1 MNLKRLVSLVLVFLF
16 MGVIAQ
22 AQTTFYVN
30 NTPGQGSDGYNG
42 LHQTY
47 QGDGINGP
55 KLTVTNAIAAAVAGD
70 EIVIV
75 GGTGVFY
82 GEATVA
88 VTKELDF
95 RVVSGNATFTG
106 ANGWD
111 INLPAPGD
119 EVAFLGPN
127 QLIINNGLELLV
139 GDVDGGNFLT
149 VGTSVYRT
157 EDGQITS
164 GQLNYTGVVDFEY
177 ENVGT
182 AAGFTFTT
190 GLEFPPTADV
200 ASAGDL
206 TTSATAGDADLD
218 LNQTKTIN
226 GILTTGAGAN
236 NGILDLNG
244 YTLNI
249 VGANSHLVDG
259 DVIDGTLAFDMQ
271 GGNADID
278 GVTGAESLP
287 NITATDDGAGRTLTV
302 NPGTGIVDVGNLT
315 ANGDAN
321 IVANNTGT
329 IENVVNNS
337 DGDITTN
344 NNDANAVG
352 YNTNNVTLAG
362 SGNITLNRAVAGAH
376 TVDGDI
382 LVSGYGILTWG
393 GGVNAINVTGDVT
406 LSTTINLS
414 DAGAQTDIA
423 QINFTNDPTDIGGN
437 VSNSVT
443 VTGTSQ
449 DGLDNDDAGNITFGA
464 VNNNVNIDGT
474 VLVDGSG
481 APVAQAGSIVDKV
494 GNIYFAF
501 VGSGA
506 NTFTANDITNSSNFT
521 VSATN
526 CGIIQF
532 TGNWA
537 DPVTVDDVLNTST
550 SIAGNGFI
558 DFNSAATGDL
568 TTGSIETSGATA
580 ASNANGASIELGNST
595 LGGAAATIQ
604 INGSVT
610 NSRSV
615 AGSDILVDASTNLLL
630 TLNITGGVT
639 NSGAS
644 DILFV
649 FEDTTPDDVDIDG
662 TVVSSG
668 AGTIDFANLI
678 SGTFQ
683 AGGINVSNGL
693 VDLSDYDGLGGNL
706 IAGAVLLTGGTLDA
720 SGLNGGDFVAT
731 TFTMSGGNHDIN
743 SGGADNVIVQGNV
756 SLTNGTLDLAGITA
770 FTTSGTLI
778 TFGGVNTNPTFTNA
792 GLVSFALNEPVPNV
806 LQTFNVGSQFPE
818 WPGDLDVINPAD
830 IIGTVVQFTGGDML
844 VSGNLTFNTNRVNN
858 AVLLDGARIYLG
870 DNTVP
875 ASGGALIN
883 TTGYRTVNS
892 GRVVMSGSQAQQ
904 VTHGGAGI
912 YFGGFEVDNSAGTGA
927 PNDDVFIQTQN
938 TDEANALFIDF
949 FYLTQGTVEGQDVQF
964 VSVGGSVPH
973 IVRNNGLFDVEP
985 LFSNLVDVS
994 YIGTEKA
1001 TDDELPTAN
1010 NRLRNLTIATT
1021 NHTVTPGYGVVE
1033 LSKAITVNGTLTVY
1047 AKQNLFLNGF
1057 DLTMAGSTVNV
1068 NGTAGDATTYG
1079 AIVGASIADEL
1090 VLAAPGGVM
1099 VNGPGYLPSIRVA
1112 DNSIGNQV
1120 NNNII
1125 GLFANL
1131 FVGGAANQRNA
1142 AAGDNFTLGDITFVG
1157 GANGSDLFVSFS
1169 GNGPHFDN
1177 LFTAQNATF
1186 TIGADQVME
1195 GDIDHNSNAAIDLGG
1210 NTLEVQGSLFLAGT
1224 TTTDNGTLLFV
1235 TDDEAIVVDNGTGPA
1250 TIDADVTVDILSSN
1264 AVANDNDFTIGGT
1277 AEELII
1283 AGTFLLNDQLFLAPA
1298 NIEGVALNI
1307 LGGETLTLAGNVATV
1322 SANSTVTTTGT
1333 GLLRLQPAAGT
1344 LAFTIPNIAIGNVQ
1358 VNGDVDL
1365 LGLILGNVLVMN
1377 NFTHT
1382 SGLLNFSTA
1391 DLQVNTLYT
1400 RGTGTYTG
1408 TGWLIWNGGAAANFN
1423 HGATDFDI
1431 NNLQFATD
1439 ALLDEAGVITV
1450 NTNLHLNDA
1459 AVTINPAGRLV
1470 VGDGA
1475 LVTATEGGGG
1485 VDVITNPLVFA
1496 GNVDFEFDGGVLLN
1510 PVPVNLWPAA
1520 PFMGAQEVE
1529 VSGAGGVEIDEDRY
1543 IGNRLTLSNLGDF
1556 RWDDPVDLE
1565 IVDQGFVRRTNNGG
1579 VLNNNADGVLVPLQ
1593 VGTFTTGT
1601 LNLEYQN
1608 AGMFTHFEYT
1618 NANIIGTLT
1627 LLTAGTVLTIDDA
1640 GETVT
1645 GLVTLNSTLN
1655 VNANTTFTMPLNIP
1669 DESIVNIGAAAT
1681 GTFSNGI
1688 VVAPD
1693 ANAAGNNGGTL
1704 GVTGTLGIPSG
1715 GLEVN
1720 GTMTASGTVNV
1731 TDGMTLGA
1739 GGTYAS
1745 VGGTDILNLD
1755 ALTNGGALGFQDG
1768 STINMTGPASFGAVN
1783 FSAPAAP
1790 VVPVVLNTPSDVNFN
1805 GVVTNGANLDINF
1818 TGANPQAVTLAA
1830 NLGVNNLTLNK
1841 TANEVVTVSG
1851 GNLTVNGLL
1860 TLTWGILD
1868 AVTNNVIVNL
1878 FDANADGIID
1888 GVGYLR
1894 NPANIANA
1902 AHVVGNLGMAVPAGV
1917 IGRIEYPVGALNGD
1931 YRPAAITFTAGNATI
1946 APTTIFVGHM
1956 DAEPLGVV
1964 GLPLDG
1970 GVKFADPN
1978 EPNLIGGKAPYGW
1991 RVRSTTSLGAAQR
2004 FDLELVGTRVRRPFQ
2019 DVENLRIIRRFDGDV
2034 NVNAWSIQGSNDNYS
2049 NIMQENVPNVGDT
2062 LLTVR
2067 NQNSQGGIVTQAAI
2081 YTLGIP
2087 TQPPVFTAKGSD
2099 DPLANRT
2106 INEND
2111 TYTFAYQ
2118 AADLD
2123 ANPQAIVYSVE
2134 GVTPA
2139 VPDSS
2144 YSIDSAT
2151 GDFEFT
2157 PSFDLVLAGDE
2168 DFTFVVQAMKAGD
2181 STFVTDQLLINVT
2194 HVNRAPSIDSLLAD
2208 TTNVQILNEF
2218 AHEFVSSDP
2227 DAGQTLTWALTV
2239 DPTGGAATINPATG
2253 MFSWTPDTADAGNDY
2268 TFTVTV
2274 TDDDAAPLADAT
2286 TFTLSVGYDRVKGD
2300 INGDGNVDLLDAL
2313 LALDAAIEKIVLS
2326 GLEHWAGDMDDDG
2339 DVTLLDALAILD
2351 VWTGGPMAASGG
2363 KPTSNILSKIQ
2374 SYNAIASF
2382 GKLDVDQE
2390 SRVIHLPVNLSNVE
2404 GIRAF
2409 GFDVELS
2416 MEVESIT
2423 PLFNMPSEW
2432 LTASNYKNG
2441 KLMIGAIGL
2450 EDLASDLVLTLE
2462 IVLKDKKDKVSL
2474 SGIAK
2479 INGKDQVL
2487 NQVTVQEIPNR
2498 FDLSQN
2504 YPNPFNPS
2512 TIIKY
2517 DLAEN
2522 VNVTMKIYNIA
2533 GQEVATI
2540 VSGLQEAGSYQVRWD
2555 GTNNFGSK
2563 VAAGLYIYR
2572 LEAGPFTSVK
2582 KMMLIK

>member
-149 VGTSVYRT
+149 VGISVYRT

-190 GLEFPPTADV
+190 GLEFPPTADN

-206 TTSATAGDADLD
+206 LTTSTGGAADLELNESKSINRD
-218 LNQTKTIN
+218 LTLDE
-226 GILTTGAGAN
+226 G
-236 NGILDLNG
+236 LDLNG
-244 YTLNI
+244 HTLFIRGNSVAHTTDESI
-249 VGANSHLVDG
+249 V
-259 DVIDGTLAFDMQ
+259 DGTLHFQMTGA
-271 GGNADID
+271 AAID
-278 GVTGAESLP
+278 GDGADDLP
-287 NITATDDGAGRTLTV
+287 NVVATKTTAGLAALTI
-302 NPGTGIVDVGNLT
+302 NNNIVDVGSLT
-315 ANGDAN
+315 ANNNAH
-321 IVANNTGT
+321 IVAQNTGDIGNIT
-329 IENVVNNS
+329 NNGAGDITTENNGNVGNVTLSGTGDIDLDAAAGGTSSTVAGNILVNGRGALTFNQTNGNLVDITVNGNVTLNTSIDVSGAGLEAGFALITFPNLPVAVTGTVLNEFNLTGTPDVGGHNNDGNGIILFQTDQSGDLDLANVVNNS
-337 DGDITTN
+337 SSNPVDNTGSTADGNGLILFDWDQGT
-344 NNDANAVG
+344 VG
-352 YNTNNVTLAG
+352 G
-362 SGNITLNRAVAGAH
+362 AVAFTAGNLTNSSSHTGDATNSGAIEFTGAWASPV
-376 TVDGDI
+376 TV
-382 LVSGYGILTWG
+382 
-393 GGVNAINVTGDVT
+393 GDVT
-406 LSTTINLS
+406 
-414 DAGAQTDIA
+414 
-423 QINFTNDPTDIGGN
+423 
-437 VSNSVT
+437 
-443 VTGTSQ
+443 
-449 DGLDNDDAGNITFGA
+449 
-464 VNNNVNIDGT
+464 
-474 VLVDGSG
+474 
-481 APVAQAGSIVDKV
+481 
-494 GNIYFAF
+494 
-501 VGSGA
+501 
-506 NTFTANDITNSSNFT
+506 
-521 VSATN
+521 
-526 CGIIQF
+526 
-532 TGNWA
+532 
-537 DPVTVDDVLNTST
+537 NTST
-550 SIAGNGFI
+550 SIAGNGYI
-558 DFNSAATGDL
+558 DFNSGAEGDL

-580 ASNANGASIELGNST
+580 ASNGNGASIELGNSENA
-595 LGGAAATIQ
+595 GGAFTILVQ
-604 INGSVT
+604 GDMR

-615 AGSDILVDASTNLLL
+615 AGSDILVTTNGNDNGLQ
-630 TLNITGGVT
+630 VT
-639 NSGAS
+639 VQGDVENSGAS

-668 AGTIDFANLI
+668 AGTIDFDQLI

-693 VDLSDYDGLGGNL
+693 VDLSDYDGSGADLN
-706 IAGAVLLTGGTLDA
+706 AGTVLLTGGTLDA
-720 SGLNGGDFVAT
+720 SGLSGAGGDFFAT
-731 TFTMSGGNHDIN
+731 TFTMSGGNHAIN
-743 SGGADNVIVQGNV
+743 SAGDNVIVQGNV
-756 SLTNGTLDLAGITA
+756 SLTNGTLDLTGIAA

-778 TFGGVNTNPTFTNA
+778 TFGGVNTNPTFTGA
-792 GLVSFALNEPVPNV
+792 GGVSFALDEPIPNV

-818 WPGDLDVINPAD
+818 WPGDLDVINPAN
-830 IIGTVVQFTGGDML
+830 IATVVQFTGGDML
-844 VSGNLTFNTNRVNN
+844 VSGDLTFNTNNVNN

-875 ASGGALIN
+875 GSGGNLFN
-883 TTGYRTVNS
+883 TTGYRTDNS

-938 TDEANALFIDF
+938 TDEVNALFIDF

-985 LFSNLVDVS
+985 TFSNLVDVS

-1079 AIVGASIADEL
+1079 AIVGAGIADEL

-1099 VNGPGYLPSIRVA
+1099 VNGPGYLPSLRIA

-1125 GLFANL
+1125 GLFADL
-1131 FVGGAANQRNA
+1131 FGGDNQRDA
-1142 AAGDNFTLGDITFVG
+1142 AAGDDLATLGDITFVG
-1157 GANGSDLFVSFS
+1157 GANGSDLFVAFS
-1169 GNGPHFDN
+1169 GNGPHFND
-1177 LFTAQNATF
+1177 LTTAQNATF
-1186 TIGADQVME
+1186 EIGVDQVME

-1235 TDDEAIVVDNGTGPA
+1235 TDNEAIVVDNGTGPA
-1250 TIDADVTVDILSSN
+1250 TIDADVDVDIAAAGAGN
-1264 AVANDNDFTIGGT
+1264 VDFLIGGNQ
-1277 AEELII
+1277 EELII
-1283 AGTFLLNDQLFLAPA
+1283 AGTFRLLDQTIAGPVTD
-1298 NIEGVALNI
+1298 GVDLEILN
-1307 LGGETLTLAGNVATV
+1307 GEILTLAGNVATV
-1322 SANSTVTTTGT
+1322 STNSTVTTTGT

-1365 LGLILGNVLVMN
+1365 LGQILGNVLVMN

-1400 RGTGTYTG
+1400 RVNGTYTG
-1408 TGWLIWNGGAAANFN
+1408 TGWLIWNGGVAGNFN

-1475 LVTATEGGGG
+1475 LVTATENGGG
-1485 VDVITNPLVFA
+1485 VNVVTNPLVFA
-1496 GNVDFEFDGGVLLN
+1496 GNVDFEFDGGILLN

-1520 PFMGAQEVE
+1520 PFMAAQEVE
-1529 VSGAGGVEIDEDRY
+1529 ISGAGGVEITADRY
-1543 IGNRLTLSNLGDF
+1543 IGNRLTLSNTGDF
-1556 RWDDPVDLE
+1556 RWDNLVDLE

-1618 NANIIGTLT
+1618 DANIIGTLT

-1669 DESIVNIGAAAT
+1669 DESDVNINAT

-1693 ANAAGNNGGTL
+1693 ANAAGQNGGEL
-1704 GVTGTLGIPSG
+1704 HVNPGGILNVPAG
-1715 GLEVN
+1715 GLVVN
-1720 GTMTASGTVNV
+1720 GDMTSDGTVNV

-1745 VGGTDILNLD
+1745 QTGADILNLD
-1755 ALTNGGALGFQDG
+1755 ALTNGGALAFLDG

-1783 FSAPAAP
+1783 FNAPAAP

-1894 NPANIANA
+1894 NPADPDNDA

-1970 GVKFADPN
+1970 GVKFANPN

-2062 LLTVR
+2062 LITVR

-2432 LTASNYKNG
+2432 LTASNYKDG

-2479 INGKDQVL
+2479 INGKEQVL

-2540 VSGLQEAGSYQVRWD
+2540 VNGFQEAGSYQVRWD